1 MTVVSWEVPFSL
13 ITPQGTL
20 ALNSQIAFSAG
31 NGMYILNP
39 QGCSTSI
46 ELRLTD
52 DFIPEQDGEQ
62 PHPRYWGG
70 YVMNLGLLL
79 MENANMPACDE
90 LLQEMSDNLM
100 KHIRAYTRPPAPP
113 NDARVYWTPN
123 GEAQRM
129 LKDAVINDGYQTQL
143 IDGGATQTVFQVKS
157 PYPYALTQAETTTAL
172 DATLTNGGTADMW
185 PVIKVYGATS
195 SFTITNS
202 SVTDESGNALQ
213 IIYDG
218 TAIGGGDY
226 VEIDCFNG
234 TVFENGDGANLSG
247 SIDFLSTD
255 YFWLQ
260 PGDND
265 ITIVGATAD
274 VLWADAWG

>member
-20 ALNSQIAFSAG
+20 ALNQQIEFAAG
-31 NGMYILNP
+31 PGIYILNP
-39 QGCSTSI
+39 QACSTSI

-70 YVMNLGLLL
+70 YVMALSVIL
-79 MENANMPACDE
+79 MASTQEPACDE

-113 NDARVYWTPN
+113 SDARVYWTPN
-123 GEAQRM
+123 GADQRM
-129 LKDAVINDGYQTQL
+129 IKDAVINDGYQTQL
-143 IDGGATQTVFQVKS
+143 IDGGATQTSFQVKS
-157 PYPYALTQAETTTAL
+157 PYPYAMTQAETTTAL
-172 DATLTNGGTADMW
+172 DATLTNEGTADFW

-202 SVTDESGNALQ
+202 SVTDDSGNALQ
-213 IIYDG
+213 IIYSG

-226 VEIDCFNG
+226 AEIDCFNG
-234 TVFENGDGANLSG
+234 TIFLNGDGANLSG
-247 SIDFLSTD
+247 SINFLSTD

-260 PGDND
+260 PGANSV
-265 ITIVGATAD
+265 TIVGGTAD
-274 VLWADAWG
+274 VLWSDGWA